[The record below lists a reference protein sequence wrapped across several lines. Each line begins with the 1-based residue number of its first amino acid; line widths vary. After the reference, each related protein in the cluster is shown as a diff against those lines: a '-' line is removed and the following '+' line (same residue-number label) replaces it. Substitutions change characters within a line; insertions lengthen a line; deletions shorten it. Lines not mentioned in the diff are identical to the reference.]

1 MRTKKLTILVAT
13 VILLNVTNL
22 DAEEKTKLTSNTC
35 TASCLVK
42 VTIDPAILPLNYDNI
57 EYLLQS
63 SAIAGKAGREVL
75 NISHNEAAKL
85 LEVIPLAQ
93 SANLSTS
100 SPTLLP
106 LSTSSPTLLPT
117 DKEYQDE
124 MMMMMQEMGMGMQQ
138 PRFSRRSQTDKVE
151 TMDRT
156 SNRTRRRETRDSR
169 ERGRRRSP
177 RRTTRTT
184 APAKSPTSTGDRP
197 FLFQLI
203 VELPDEVQPLA
214 EEFLTALT
222 DNLRQTLKNAHRTYL
237 AQLINDLEFAQ
248 SQRDNTQA
256 QLSDATEQAPQSGQD
271 SVILIEQDPA
281 DTATYRQLEEIVD
294 LSQLTPEMAF
304 SEAIEELKNA
314 VAPPLQV
321 IVLWRDLIDNAD
333 IDQTTPINMDAISA
347 VPLKRVLQNLLKSV
361 SGGLA
366 ELGYTVE
373 NGVITIATKD
383 SLPARNL
390 ETRVYDISG
399 LVHPAGG
406 IGNLSSL
413 ILHTIEPDSWFGAG
427 GEGTFQFYQGRKLV
441 VRQIR
446 EIHQKIP
453 QFLQSIKTD
462 IPTDIPVDISV
473 DILLDKKQDL
483 LQEKQELEM
492 EVASLNARH
501 SAIEQQIAKISK
513 DVADKVKDDPITIEL
528 QGIVDGLTR
537 QLVDKENLL
546 KAGRST
552 SAELEEM
559 RQKLARARIE
569 LAKRREELSKSFGGD
584 QLAQFNKEY
593 ANSMVELA
601 EKTAM
606 LNIATD
612 QLRQTEQQLTAATT
626 FYPRLSRMRT
636 AREAFEIADSRV
648 NQLEILAAN
657 LQPPTVTVLG
667 VN

>member
-184 APAKSPTSTGDRP
+184 APA
-197 FLFQLI
+197 
-203 VELPDEVQPLA
+203 
-214 EEFLTALT
+214 
-222 DNLRQTLKNAHRTYL
+222 N
-237 AQLINDLEFAQ
+237 INDLEFAQ

-256 QLSDATEQAPQSGQD
+256 QLSDATEQAPAIGQD

>member
-1 MRTKKLTILVAT
+1 MKTKKLTILVAI
-13 VILLNVTNL
+13 VILLTTANL
-22 DAEEKTKLTSNTC
+22 QAEEKTKLTSNTR

-93 SANLSTS
+93 SANLLTMTPAAPPTPGKPMAYENETDEYMKMMQMMMSQDKTS
-100 SPTLLP
+100 S
-106 LSTSSPTLLPT
+106 
-117 DKEYQDE
+117 
-124 MMMMMQEMGMGMQQ
+124 
-138 PRFSRRSQTDKVE
+138 
-151 TMDRT
+151 RT
-156 SNRTRRRETRDSR
+156 TRREARDSR
-169 ERGRRRSP
+169 ERRSRTSPRGGGGGSGGGRRRTS
-177 RRTTRTT
+177 RATTH
-184 APAKSPTSTGDRP
+184 AKSPTSTGDHP

-203 VELPDEVQPLA
+203 VELPDDIQPLA

-222 DNLRQTLKNAHRTYL
+222 DNLQQTLTDAYGTYGTQLRNYLQFAH
-237 AQLINDLEFAQ
+237 F
-248 SQRDNTQA
+248 QRDNAQA
-256 QLSDATEQAPQSGQD
+256 QLSDATEQAPAIGQD

-294 LSQLTPEMAF
+294 LSQLTPDMPF
-304 SEAIEELKNA
+304 SEAIEQLKNA
-314 VAPPLQV
+314 TGPPLQV
-321 IVLWRDLIDNAD
+321 TVLWRDLIDHAD
-333 IDQTTPINMDAISA
+333 IDKTTPINIDAISA
-347 VPLKRVLQNLLKSV
+347 VPLKRVLENLLKSV
-361 SGGLA
+361 SEGLA

-373 NGVITIATKD
+373 NGVITIATQD
-383 SLPARNL
+383 SLPEKL
-390 ETRVYDISG
+390 EIGVYDISG
-399 LVHPAGG
+399 LIHIAAGTDD
-406 IGNLSSL
+406 LSSL
-413 ILHTIEPDSWFGAG
+413 IQQTFEPESWFNAG
-427 GEGTFQFYQGRKLV
+427 GEGTIQIYQSRKLV
-441 VRQIR
+441 VRQIH

-483 LQEKQELEM
+483 LQDKQELEM
-492 EVASLNARH
+492 EVASLNARR
-501 SAIEQQIAKISK
+501 SAIEQQIAKIGK
-513 DVADKVKDDPITIEL
+513 EVANKVKDDLITVEL
-528 QGIVDGLTR
+528 QGIVDGLTK
-537 QLVDKENLL
+537 QLVDKNKLFE
-546 KAGRST
+546 AGRSS
-552 SAELEEM
+552 SAELEDM
-559 RQKLARARIE
+559 RQKLARTRIE

-584 QLAQFNKEY
+584 QLAQFNTGY

-606 LNIATD
+606 LSIVTD

-626 FYPRLSRMRT
+626 FDPRLSRMRT
-636 AREAFEIADSRV
+636 AREAFEIANRRV